1 MTPKTLADWLQVL
14 GNLGLVLGL
23 IFVGIQLYQDRQLK
37 LAELRAAHFEARIM
51 ANSAAMGDAAY
62 KSIVKAATDP
72 ESMTTEDA
80 YIFLL
85 NLDNWR
91 SLDLRSASLER
102 LGLYTESW
110 QEYSGL
116 ILEAQ
121 TPMGVRDTRRW
132 VEGGTNY
139 PPAFRDKVEALLND
153 PKQLDGFRERL
164 EWMLEQNEPSS
175 TLKPKGETHDS

>member
-1 MTPKTLADWLQVL
+1 MRLNKLSDSLQIL
-14 GNLGLVLGL
+14 GNIGLVVGL

-51 ANSAAMGDAAY
+51 ANSAAMGDAPY
-62 KSIVKAATDP
+62 KSIVRAATDP
-72 ESMTTEDA
+72 ESMTAEDA

-121 TPMGVRDTRRW
+121 TSMGVRDTRRW

-139 PPAFRDKVEALLND
+139 PPAFKEKVEELLND
-153 PKQLDGFRERL
+153 PTQLNGFRERL
-164 EWMLEQNEPSS
+164 EWML
-175 TLKPKGETHDS
+175 GENQTSD